1 MGSKTIKTALVVG
14 AIATGFVAIGA
25 VGPSAF
31 AQSVGGFF
39 TANVKAAGLIG
50 TFITAAGTQ
59 LVLGAINKKL
69 APDID
74 LPEIGTNLQQG
85 TTVTSKSAIAAH
97 RIIYGKTRVGGTI
110 VYAESTGSTNDFLHM
125 VIAITGHEINNVTKI
140 FLNENEV
147 PTTSSG
153 NDSNGVARLVPT
165 SGNQYEDKLRFKV
178 HTGTDSQVAD
188 ADLVS
193 EITQWTT
200 NHRLRGI
207 SYVYVRLNFDSDVY
221 PNGVPNISF
230 EVEGMKVFDPRSSA
244 TAFSTNPA
252 LCIRDYLL
260 NSDYG
265 LGADTTEINATNITS
280 VANTCDETVSI
291 TNPSGT
297 EKRFTMNGTFKLDK

>member
-1 MGSKTIKTALVVG
+1 MGSKTVKTALVVG

-85 TTVTSKSAIAAH
+85 TTVTSKSAIASH

-140 FLNENEV
+140 LIIKYF
-147 PTTSSG
+147 
-153 NDSNGVARLVPT
+153 
-165 SGNQYEDKLRFKV
+165 
-178 HTGTDSQVAD
+178 
-188 ADLVS
+188 
-193 EITQWTT
+193 I
-200 NHRLRGI
+200 
-207 SYVYVRLNFDSDVY
+207 
-221 PNGVPNISF
+221 
-230 EVEGMKVFDPRSSA
+230 
-244 TAFSTNPA
+244 
-252 LCIRDYLL
+252 LL
-260 NSDYG
+260 
-265 LGADTTEINATNITS
+265 
-280 VANTCDETVSI
+280 
-291 TNPSGT
+291 
-297 EKRFTMNGTFKLDK
+297 